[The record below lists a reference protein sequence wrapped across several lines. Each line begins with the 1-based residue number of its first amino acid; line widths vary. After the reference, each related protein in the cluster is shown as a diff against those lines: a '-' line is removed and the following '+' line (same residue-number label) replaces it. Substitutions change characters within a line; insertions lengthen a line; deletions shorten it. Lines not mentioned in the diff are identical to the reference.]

1 MKSHIANVL
10 KTVLYKFLCTQGRTE
25 PWIWGLFFCQAAIF
39 SQPSDALQDIKV
51 VEKTLW
57 SLSYCLIHLSAIR
70 YYSTDLSQKWKS
82 EPSLEGTERS
92 VFITAPD
99 KRLLASFLRNSLNL
113 SVLSQCKGGPA
124 RMEIFPAVEEAEC
137 SSSTQEQANS
147 Y

>member
-10 KTVLYKFLCTQGRTE
+10 KTVLYKFLCTQGRTK
-25 PWIWGLFFCQAAIF
+25 PWIWGLFFMSGSNIF
-39 SQPSDALQDIKV
+39 TTIRYSTRYKSSR
-51 VEKTLW
+51 ETLW

-99 KRLLASFLRNSLNL
+99 KRLLASFLRDSLNL